1 MSDENR
7 KPIRTLYREYPN
19 IKEAIKK
26 QGWRVEVTKGSH
38 IKFIAPDGSCMFA
51 SGTPSDHRARKG
63 MLADLRRRGL
73 EI

>member
-51 SGTPSDHRARKG
+51 SGTPTCAGADSKSDPTAG
-63 MLADLRRRGL
+63 ETDQ
-73 EI
+73 